1 VLFRRRSRAPKRR
14 RIRKLRTLALLCVL
28 GFVALVSFAYGLVS
42 AIASDVAALEPS
54 TNKRPQQLGYFYASD
69 GKTVLAT
76 LRGDESR
83 IVVSSDKIS
92 PIMKQAIVAV
102 EDRRFWEHQG
112 VDYRGILRAVWA
124 DIRQKAVVEGG
135 STITQQFVKNAVHP
149 SGADDQPQAEGGR
162 ARLAARAQVVEGPE
176 SSPPT

>member
-1 VLFRRRSRAPKRR
+1 MLFRRRSRAPTRR

-54 TNKRPQQLGYFYASD
+54 TNKRPQQLGYVYASD

-102 EDRRFWEHQG
+102 EDHRFWEHPG

-124 DIRQKAVVEGG
+124 DIRHKAYLAGPVNRGSRQQGFAEIHGCVEIELLGAQLC
-135 STITQQFVKNAVHP
+135 IEARRAV
-149 SGADDQPQAEGGR
+149 A
-162 ARLAARAQVVEGPE
+162 
-176 SSPPT
+176 